1 MAVKMPKD
9 VRDKVK
15 WLTDMVSERDREL
28 EEMEKRLEAS
38 FEATKRADDLLLEE
52 KVVWKDEKH
61 ELKVQIDKLKEDL
74 KYERNRA
81 SQALDVAA
89 STSDAAGGIGRLL
102 RSIVDND
109 VMETL
114 RLASFDQRQEARE
127 RMRHRRPV

>member
-1 MAVKMPKD
+1 MPKD

>member
-1 MAVKMPKD
+1 MPKD

-52 KVVWKDEKH
+52 KIVWKDEKH

>member
-1 MAVKMPKD
+1 MKMPKD

-28 EEMEKRLEAS
+28 DEMEKRLEAS

>member
-1 MAVKMPKD
+1 VAVKMPKD

>member
-52 KVVWKDEKH
+52 KIVWKDEKH
-61 ELKVQIDKLKEDL
+61 ELKVQI
-74 KYERNRA
+74 A
-81 SQALDVAA
+81 H
-89 STSDAAGGIGRLL
+89 TSGL
-102 RSIVDND
+102 
-109 VMETL
+109 
-114 RLASFDQRQEARE
+114 
-127 RMRHRRPV
+127 P

>member
-1 MAVKMPKD
+1 MKMPKD

-38 FEATKRADDLLLEE
+38 FEAAKKADDLLLKE
-52 KVVWKDEKH
+52 KTVWQDEKH
-61 ELKVQIDKLKEDL
+61 ELKGQVEKLKEDL

-114 RLASFDQRQEARE
+114 RLASFDQRQEARD

>member
-52 KVVWKDEKH
+52 KIVWKDEKH